1 MQVDWWSIIT
11 IRSLLR
17 PMLGENQEHRTCSQ
31 TRSVVC
37 IVCPGASFRCMT
49 TLGADESQPMGLG
62 ASGRYH
68 GVRQGCLVSAQRHD
82 MGQKTLPQTSE
93 KTREPT
99 PPRSQHKNISL
110 VSSQVVGVRSRTEDG
125 VVLPVARRY
134 HRVAVKH
141 RGLRGVERRCHPGA
155 ATP

>member
-93 KTREPT
+93 KNREPT
-99 PPRSQHKNISL
+99 PPCCQLARPRQGPRESFMHRSILKKPVTCIYRNVKQL
-110 VSSQVVGVRSRTEDG
+110 SRRHYD
-125 VVLPVARRY
+125 Y
-134 HRVAVKH
+134 
-141 RGLRGVERRCHPGA
+141 GA
-155 ATP
+155 AHQGTRAES